1 MQGKLLFLFMF
12 GLICRDV
19 VASEDLNDER
29 ALQLVRGTSRTNTPA
44 GHFMRLY
51 FANVACKDCLEC
63 NPDERARLIAHYD
76 FFNNSQSEFHS
87 IELALIKESNLNRKK
102 VNKIGREK
110 RLAELLNIK
119 S

>member
-1 MQGKLLFLFMF
+1 MHGKLLFLFVF
-12 GLICRDV
+12 GLSFRDV

-29 ALQLVRGTSRTNTPA
+29 ALQLVKYTSKTNTSA
-44 GHFMRLY
+44 GYFIRLY
-51 FANVACKDCLEC
+51 FKNVACKDCLEC
-63 NPDERARLIAHYD
+63 NPDERAKLIAHYD